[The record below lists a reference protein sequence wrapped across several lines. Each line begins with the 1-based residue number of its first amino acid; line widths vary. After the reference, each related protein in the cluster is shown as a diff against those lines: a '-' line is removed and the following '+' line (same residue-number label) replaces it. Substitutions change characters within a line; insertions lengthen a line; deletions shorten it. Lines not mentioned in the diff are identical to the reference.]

1 MRAEVEGRVEEG
13 VSEVVSEEESL
24 QISSETQGEEVNM
37 TEEGA
42 SGANPS
48 ENPLMAMQAMMQS
61 VMKTMT
67 EQQNKLIE
75 SLAERQSRDNLAR
88 IEADRV
94 REEARLEAER
104 VREEIR
110 LEAERQREE
119 RSRTSRADAER
130 ERDERTRLN
139 KEEERKYR
147 KKQDELKDRWMSFSS
162 FKEGGDLNSFLAR
175 FEHVMKSCEVEEGLW
190 TTKLYSRLNI
200 TLCSR
205 MKPML
210 DGGAE
215 YGVVKTLLLE
225 SVGATVA
232 TYGKKLYEVTMESLK
247 AMTAIQMIEHLSGIA
262 QGLMQEA
269 KDLKD
274 VIFVLVKMMVRH
286 CLPHNGIVFLEGKE
300 VNNLEQLRKALEA
313 WLSTRM
319 DGDFTKIPGQSAV
332 TSQLAVVHTLEVRV
346 SPVVECVGRLAIRVR
361 CVGIR
366 KRSPAVIAVV
376 VQSAQGTSQNP

>member
-1 MRAEVEGRVEEG
+1 MK
-13 VSEVVSEEESL
+13 
-24 QISSETQGEEVNM
+24 
-37 TEEGA
+37 
-42 SGANPS
+42 
-48 ENPLMAMQAMMQS
+48 NPLMAMQAMMQS

-104 VREEIR
+104 VREEVR

-162 FKEGGDLNSFLAR
+162 FKEGDDLNAFLAR
-175 FEHVMKSCEVEEGLW
+175 FEQHVMKSCEVEEDLR
-190 TTKLYSRLNI
+190 TTNLYSRLNI

-225 SVGATVA
+225 SVGATVV
-232 TYGKKLYEVTMESLK
+232 TYGKKLYEVTTESVK
-247 AMTAIQMIEHLSGIA
+247 AMTAIQ
-262 QGLMQEA
+262 
-269 KDLKD
+269 
-274 VIFVLVKMMVRH
+274 
-286 CLPHNGIVFLEGKE
+286 
-300 VNNLEQLRKALEA
+300 
-313 WLSTRM
+313 
-319 DGDFTKIPGQSAV
+319 
-332 TSQLAVVHTLEVRV
+332 
-346 SPVVECVGRLAIRVR
+346 IR
-361 CVGIR
+361 
-366 KRSPAVIAVV
+366 
-376 VQSAQGTSQNP
+376 